1 MRSSTYDLTNP
12 DYIASNRFGRLTP
25 EQMSALKNMYLWPSV
40 FGLGLVGFF
49 GCSMLAVFG
58 AVALSQAVSS
68 RGNNN
73 VMWLIGLAL
82 LFGVGIFAVAI
93 APGSLGS
100 LWTWSRLS
108 GRATAVAEGRLGWRG
123 GAYRGVVEGA
133 TLNLPK
139 SVELAPGAYRF
150 FYVPEARLIVSAEKL
165 QLTLSADEG
174 RAEVLRAL
182 QDVFHFNADDLGLN
196 QALKLSFNQRLRVLL
211 AAANG
216 VLVSFGVLALFAV
229 VLAAYV
235 WLSGGLSALTGL
247 RAIILPVVSVVY
259 VVALIVVTVG
269 NLLRALEAFVGKV
282 ATTSGN
288 LIEAVE
294 IVRSGRNSTKHVYS
308 YVIGGMKFRV
318 SQAAH
323 QASIENQPYRA
334 FYLARSGRI
343 LSMEPLSGD
352 AGMGAVSMP
361 ASAAGTF

>member
-12 DYIASNRFGRLTP
+12 DYTASNRFGRVTP
-25 EQMSALKNMYLWPSV
+25 EQMSALKNMYLWPPV
-40 FGLGLVGFF
+40 FGLGLVGIF

-68 RGNNN
+68 RGNNSY
-73 VMWLIGLAL
+73 MWLIGLAL
-82 LFGVGIFAVAI
+82 ILGVGIFAFAI
-93 APGSLGS
+93 APGSLMS

-108 GRATAVAEGRLGWRG
+108 GRATASGEGRLVWRG
-123 GAYRGVVEGA
+123 GAYRGLIEGKA
-133 TLNLPK
+133 YNLPK
-139 SVELAPGAYRF
+139 AVELAPGSYRF
-150 FYVPEARLIVSAEKL
+150 FYVPEAGLILSAEKL

-174 RAEVLRAL
+174 RAEVQQAL
-182 QDVFHFNADDLGLN
+182 QDVFHFSADDLRLN
-196 QALKLSFNQRLRVLL
+196 QAFELSFNQRLRVLL

-229 VLAAYV
+229 VLAVYV
-235 WLSGGLSALTGL
+235 WFSGGTSSLTGL
-247 RAIILPVVSVVY
+247 RAIILPVVSLVY
-259 VVALIVVTVG
+259 VVAVIIVMVG
-269 NLLRALEAFVGKV
+269 NFMRALEAFFGKV

-323 QASIENQPYRA
+323 QASIENQPYRV

-343 LSMEPLSGD
+343 ISMEPLPGD
-352 AGMGAVSMP
+352 GAAGAVPMP
-361 ASAAGTF
+361 AGY